1 MKPGP
6 DMHKWAGA
14 VRLYVLL
21 CTPVSSLSFCTLAQ
35 HSVLS
40 IFVPLKLKI
49 RGCPYIRTPWRSACY
64 QFQYCLYSL
73 FALSQMMWYFTQ
85 SHGRCC
91 ELPAP
96 LVPRD
101 TWQQRAV
108 QQLMNQPELGR
119 GPEVLTPCFVPSQ
132 RTMNLEL
139 KRWVWA
145 GFLPSHVHIAVK
157 GDLYFQTVPYTSP
170 DLTVLWVPFYS
181 N

>member
-35 HSVLS
+35 HSILS

-139 KRWVWA
+139 KR
-145 GFLPSHVHIAVK
+145 
-157 GDLYFQTVPYTSP
+157 
-170 DLTVLWVPFYS
+170 
-181 N
+181 

>member
-1 MKPGP
+1 
-6 DMHKWAGA
+6 MHKWAGA

-35 HSVLS
+35 HSILS

-119 GPEVLTPCFVPSQ
+119 GPGADTMLCPFSEDHELGAKEVSLGWVSPLPCAHCS
-132 RTMNLEL
+132 
-139 KRWVWA
+139 KR
-145 GFLPSHVHIAVK
+145 
-157 GDLYFQTVPYTSP
+157 
-170 DLTVLWVPFYS
+170 
-181 N
+181 